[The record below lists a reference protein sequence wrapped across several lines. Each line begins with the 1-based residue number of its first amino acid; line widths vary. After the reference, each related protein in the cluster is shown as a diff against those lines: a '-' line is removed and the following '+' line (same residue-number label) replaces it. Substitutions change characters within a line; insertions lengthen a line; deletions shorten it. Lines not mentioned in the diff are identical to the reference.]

1 MNDTG
6 IDPSGRRMLNR
17 MTLFGAAVGIV
28 GALTLLALR
37 GPRWGGGFLV
47 GAVFSLLGLEWW
59 KAIGRGLGSSAKG
72 SILGSATLLILR
84 LPVVAL
90 AVYVIIRISGIAS
103 GAVMAGLL
111 VSTAGIV
118 LEVLYEAVSQ
128 KF

>member
-1 MNDTG
+1 MSDPG

-28 GALTLLALR
+28 GALALLAMR

-72 SILGSATLLILR
+72 SILGSAALLILR
-84 LPVVAL
+84 LPA
-90 AVYVIIRISGIAS
+90 YSH
-103 GAVMAGLL
+103 
-111 VSTAGIV
+111 
-118 LEVLYEAVSQ
+118 
-128 KF
+128 